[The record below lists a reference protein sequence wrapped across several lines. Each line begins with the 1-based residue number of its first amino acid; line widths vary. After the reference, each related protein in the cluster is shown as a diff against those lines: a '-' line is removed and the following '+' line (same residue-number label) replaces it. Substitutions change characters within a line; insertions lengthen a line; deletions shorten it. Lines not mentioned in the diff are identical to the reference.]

1 MIGLRSAGMFGL
13 ILWFSV
19 VMGLLMGAN
28 VGYTVENPQNATA
41 SYNGTHAQVGNDTTN
56 VTINFNETNKTTFE
70 KRINEVTPEIETP
83 ADPYIQDGVQSF
95 TRNMVDLVFTL
106 SFGAADASAGFFYHN
121 QWIPKPLVSG
131 VLQIL
136 GYAPIVGLGV
146 PLAPAEAGSQE

>member
-28 VGYTVENPQNATA
+28 AGYTVENPQNASA
-41 SYNGTHAQVGNDTTN
+41 SYNGTHAQIANETTN
-56 VTINFNETNKTTFE
+56 VTINFNETNKTAFE

-131 VLQIL
+131 VLQVLGFAPVVGAGIL
-136 GYAPIVGLGV
+136 QLSK
-146 PLAPAEAGSQE
+146 LARYWQ